1 MSRGR
6 RRPARV
12 PPSVPGERPAP
23 RSIRREP
30 LAYGER
36 GFSAVTGRYG
46 PEVSYVVILR
56 PREGRGMN
64 VDIDRLAR
72 YPTESDDWIVTV
84 LIGGIAML
92 LSILVVPWFVVSGY
106 LVRDLRAGMENAE
119 EPHIRYGRGHRR
131 RR

>member
-1 MSRGR
+1 
-6 RRPARV
+6 
-12 PPSVPGERPAP
+12 
-23 RSIRREP
+23 
-30 LAYGER
+30 
-36 GFSAVTGRYG
+36 
-46 PEVSYVVILR
+46 
-56 PREGRGMN
+56 MN